1 VLSSPLTVCL
11 VVLGKYVPHLEF
23 LDVLLGD
30 EPALDPHVTYYQRLL
45 ARDQDEAAQLVLAQ
59 AKTPPVDEVYD
70 ALLIPAL
77 NYTRR
82 DRQRDELTDADE
94 EFVHRATQEVLD
106 DLGEQSRAAPVS
118 AEEEPPPEARAASSA
133 NRVYV
138 LACPAQDEADRLA
151 LVMLKQLLDPNKWE
165 VEIATGSLLTS
176 ELVTLVAEK
185 RPALICIGSLP
196 PGGLAHTRYL
206 CKRLRVPFPGI
217 KIIVGRWGLKG
228 NVESNR
234 EQLEEAGADL
244 MATSLIE
251 TRHQFDGWLPAL
263 DNAEARAAG

>member
-1 VLSSPLTVCL
+1 
-11 VVLGKYVPHLEF
+11 LGKYVPLLRF

-45 ARDQDEAAQLVLAQ
+45 ARDQDEAAQLVLTQAQ
-59 AKTPPVDEVYD
+59 TASVNEVYD
-70 ALLIPAL
+70 ALLVPAL

-94 EFVHRATQEVLD
+94 EFVHRATQELLD
-106 DLGEQSRAAPVS
+106 DLGEQSRAQSVTEDNVPRP
-118 AEEEPPPEARAASSA
+118 EIPEASAA
-133 NRVYV
+133 RKVQV

-165 VEIATGSLLTS
+165 LEIVTEALLTS
-176 ELVTLVAEK
+176 ELVAMVAEK

-206 CKRLRVPFPGI
+206 CKRLHAPFPHI

-234 EQLEEAGADL
+234 AQLEEAGADL
-244 MATSLIE
+244 MATTLME
-251 TRHQFDGWLPAL
+251 TRDQFEGWLPAL
-263 DNAEARAAG
+263 DNAAARAAG